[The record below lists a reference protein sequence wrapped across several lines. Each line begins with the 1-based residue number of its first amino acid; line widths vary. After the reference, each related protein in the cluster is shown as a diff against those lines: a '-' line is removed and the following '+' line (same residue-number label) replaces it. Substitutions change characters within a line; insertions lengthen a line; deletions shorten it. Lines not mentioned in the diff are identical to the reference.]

1 MGSDRLGLRV
11 VLALGAV
18 LLLTQQM
25 VAEGV
30 VLSVS
35 WQQNALL
42 LQTAEGFSLVAVDPA
57 AKIDDARG
65 DPHCGQT
72 SRDLDLLR

>member
-11 VLALGAV
+11 VLVLGAV
-18 LLLTQQM
+18 LLLAQQM
-25 VAEGV
+25 AAEGV

-42 LQTAEGFSLVAVDPA
+42 L
-57 AKIDDARG
+57 
-65 DPHCGQT
+65 
-72 SRDLDLLR
+72 

>member
-11 VLALGAV
+11 VLVLGAV

-30 VLSVS
+30 VLLVS

-42 LQTAEGFSLVAVDPA
+42 LQTAEGFSLVAVDPRRRSTTPLA
-57 AKIDDARG
+57 QYTPSAIFNRA
-65 DPHCGQT
+65 T
-72 SRDLDLLR
+72 